1 VQSQYPCPCW
11 GVTMGILL
19 VFHQSYQPVGNNLL
33 LSAIVAGLPLYV
45 LFVMLAVLRMPA
57 WICAITAMLTAFVL
71 SWLVWGMPFG
81 ITLGT
86 ATEGMAFGLWPIS
99 WIVLNAVFF
108 HNLTVA
114 SGDFD
119 VIRGAL
125 TRLTQDRRLQTLL
138 IAFSFGA
145 LLEGIAGFGAPVAIT
160 ASILASLG
168 FEPVTGAV
176 LALLANTAPVAFGSI
191 GIPIV
196 TLGGLVAPILHKD
209 TTATTL
215 ALSAMVGRQ
224 LPLFSIIIPAYLIV
238 VLAGWKRMREIL
250 PAVLVTGVSFA
261 IAQFLVSN
269 FVGPELTDIL
279 AALVSMGC
287 LAILLRYWRPAEVY
301 RFTHEPA
308 VAAGPRRVGSAS
320 LHVEPDLPGEAAERG
335 KPDVSAQGPSNRV
348 WWAFGMYVV
357 LVVVILVGQM
367 GNLPFWSGHPP
378 GDVKTALHAPLNV
391 TADLKCGTPS
401 FKLCPQPWI
410 GPDPAKDRQAFKFPD
425 WNFLWP
431 GTYEIVNGQP
441 VSLIYREKPIVAK
454 STAYPL
460 AFDWNF
466 LAAAGSLVLYAG
478 IVAFLLMRARRL
490 KVSFRNVYVKTL
502 RQLAL
507 PIVTIAFILAIAQL
521 MNYSGMT
528 SSLALTFAKTGFLFP
543 FVAAFLGWLGVFLT
557 GSDTSS
563 NTLFG
568 PLQAQTAQ
576 QLGNVSPILTAGTN
590 SSGGVM
596 GKMISPQNLSVGA
609 AGVNKVGSEGE
620 IFRRVIRYSLILTA
634 LVGVVAMIEA
644 YAIPFIIPSP

>member
-1 VQSQYPCPCW
+1 
-11 GVTMGILL
+11 MGMFLT
-19 VFHQSYQPVGNNLL
+19 FHQSYQPVFGSVL
-33 LSAIVAGLPLYV
+33 LSALVAGLPLYV
-45 LFVMLAVLRMPA
+45 LFIMLAVLRIPA
-57 WICAITAMLTAFVL
+57 WICAVTAMLTAFVL
-71 SWLVWGMPFG
+71 SWVVWGMPFG
-81 ITLGT
+81 VTAGT
-86 ATEGMAFGLWPIS
+86 AIEGMAFGLWPIS

-119 VIRGAL
+119 VIKRSL
-125 TRLTQDRRLQTLL
+125 TRLTEDRRLQALL

-145 LLEGIAGFGAPVAIT
+145 LLEGVAGFGAPVAIT

-168 FEPVTGAV
+168 FEPVTAAV

-191 GIPIV
+191 GIPVV
-196 TLGGLVAPILHKD
+196 TLGALVAPILHKD
-209 TTATTL
+209 VTSTTL

-224 LPLFSIIIPAYLIV
+224 LPLFSVLIPGYLIV
-238 VLAGWKRMREIL
+238 VLAGWRKMREIL
-250 PAVLVTGVSFA
+250 PAVLVTGISFA
-261 IAQFLVSN
+261 IVQFLVSN
-269 FVGPELTDIL
+269 FVGPELTDIV

-287 LAILLRYWRPAEVY
+287 LAVLLRFWRPAEVWQ
-301 RFTHEPA
+301 FAHETAAIVPRPVSGA
-308 VAAGPRRVGSAS
+308 TGLPVAA
-320 LHVEPDLPGEAAERG
+320 VEAGAPVDPKADSPG
-335 KPDVSAQGPSNRV
+335 RV
-348 WWAFGMYVV
+348 WRAYLMYVV

-367 GNLPFWSGHPP
+367 GNLPFFSGHPVNDP
-378 GDVKTALHAPLNV
+378 KTALAAPANI
-391 TADLKCGTPS
+391 TADLKCGTPA
-401 FKLCPQPWI
+401 FKLCPLPWF

-425 WNFLWP
+425 WNFYWP
-431 GTYEIVNGQP
+431 GTYEIKGGKP
-441 VSLIYREKPIVAK
+441 VSLIFREKPIASA
-454 STAYPL
+454 STEYPL
-460 AFDWNF
+460 TFDWNF
-466 LAAAGSLVLYAG
+466 LAAAGSLVFYAG
-478 IVAFLLMRARRL
+478 LIAFLLMKLRGATVNFFTVYAR
-490 KVSFRNVYVKTL
+490 TL

-528 SSLALTFAKTGFLFP
+528 SSMAIALSKTGFIFP

-609 AGVNKVGSEGE
+609 AGVNKVGSEGL
-620 IFRRVIRYSLILTA
+620 IFRRVIGYSLILTS
-634 LVGVVAMIEA
+634 LVGIVAMIEA
-644 YAIPFIIPSP
+644 YVIPGIIPSP

>member
-1 VQSQYPCPCW
+1 MSIYL
-11 GVTMGILL
+11 T
-19 VFHQSYQPVGNNLL
+19 FHQTYQPVLDSIF
-33 LSAIVAGLPLYV
+33 LSALVAGLPLYV
-45 LFVMLAVLRMPA
+45 LFILLAVLRLPA
-57 WICAITAMLTAFVL
+57 WLCALAAMLTAFVL
-71 SWLVWGMPFG
+71 GWLVWGMPFG
-81 ITLGT
+81 VTVGT
-86 ATEGMAFGLWPIS
+86 ATEGLAFGLWPIS

-119 VIRGAL
+119 VIKRSL
-125 TRLTQDRRLQTLL
+125 TRLTTDRRLQTLL
-138 IAFSFGA
+138 VAFSFGA

-168 FEPVTGAV
+168 FEPVTAAV

-191 GIPIV
+191 GIPVV
-196 TLGGLVAPILHKD
+196 TLGGLIAPIVGHSV
-209 TTATTL
+209 TSTTL

-224 LPLFSIIIPAYLIV
+224 LPVFSIIIPAYLIV
-238 VLAGWKRMREIL
+238 VLAGWRRMAEIV
-250 PAVLVTGVSFA
+250 PAVAVTGVSFA
-261 IAQFLVSN
+261 IVQFLVSN
-269 FVGPELTDIL
+269 FVGPELTDII

-287 LAILLRYWRPAEVY
+287 LALLLRVWRPKDTWQFAHE
-301 RFTHEPA
+301 EPA
-308 VAAGPRRVGSAS
+308 AKPAEPRRVMG
-320 LHVEPDLPGEAAERG
+320 
-335 KPDVSAQGPSNRV
+335 
-348 WWAFGMYVV
+348 GMDTVDTPARIARAYSMYIV
-357 LVVVILVGQM
+357 LVIVILVGQM
-367 GNLPFWSGHPP
+367 GNLPWWSGHPP
-378 GDVKTALHAPLNV
+378 GDVTTALPAPANI
-391 TADLKCGTPS
+391 TADFSCGSPTGTSP
-401 FKLCPQPWI
+401 FVKLCPQPWI
-410 GPDPAKDRQAFKFPD
+410 GPDPAKDRQAFKFPV

-431 GTYEIVNGQP
+431 GTYEIKNGQP
-441 VSLIYREKPIVAK
+441 VSLIFREKPIVSK

-460 AFDWNF
+460 AFKWDF
-466 LAAAGSLVLYAG
+466 LLAAGSLVLYACV
-478 IVAFLLMRARRL
+478 IAYLLMLLAGAR
-490 KVSFRNVYVKTL
+490 VNFFTVYGRTT

-507 PIVTIAFILAIAQL
+507 PIATIALILAIAQL

-528 SSLALTFAKTGFLFP
+528 ASLAILFSKTGFVFP

-620 IFRRVIRYSLILTA
+620 IFRRVIGYSLILTS
-634 LVGVVAMIEA
+634 AMGLLAMFQA
-644 YAIPFIIPSP
+644 YVIPGIVPTP

>member
-1 VQSQYPCPCW
+1 MNVF
-11 GVTMGILL
+11 LA
-19 VFHQSYQPVGNNLL
+19 FHQTYEPVLGSIF
-33 LSAIVAGLPLYV
+33 LSAIVAGVPLYV
-45 LFVMLAVLRMPA
+45 LFVMLAVLRLPA
-57 WICAITAMLTAFVL
+57 WMCAVASMLTAAVL
-71 SWLVWGMPFG
+71 GWIVWGMPLG
-81 ITLGT
+81 VTLGA

-119 VIRGAL
+119 VIKRAL
-125 TRLTQDRRLQTLL
+125 SRLTVDRRLQALL
-138 IAFSFGA
+138 VAFSFGA
-145 LLEGIAGFGAPVAIT
+145 LIEGIAGFGAPVAIS

-168 FEPVTGAV
+168 FEPVTAAV

-191 GIPIV
+191 GIPVV
-196 TLGGLVAPILHKD
+196 TLGRLVAPVLGHTD
-209 TTATTL
+209 PTSTTM

-238 VLAGWKRMREIL
+238 VLAGWRRMREIL
-250 PAVLVTGVSFA
+250 PALLVTGVSFA
-261 IAQFLVSN
+261 VVQFLVSN
-269 FVGPELTDIL
+269 LVGPELTDII

-287 LAILLRYWRPAEVY
+287 LAALLRFWRPREVWQFAHAAAATAQAAQP
-301 RFTHEPA
+301 RRVMGGSDLPA
-308 VAAGPRRVGSAS
+308 RGVAAGRSP
-320 LHVEPDLPGEAAERG
+320 L
-335 KPDVSAQGPSNRV
+335 DVADPPSRIV
-348 WWAFGMYVV
+348 RAFSMYIV
-357 LVVVILVGQM
+357 LVLVILIGQM
-367 GNLPFWSGHPP
+367 GNLPWWSGHPV
-378 GDVKTALHAPLNV
+378 GDVKTALPAPANI
-391 TADLKCGTPS
+391 TADLKCGTPA
-401 FKLCPQPWI
+401 FALCRLPWI

-431 GTYEIVNGQP
+431 GTYDIQKGQP
-441 VSLIYREKPIVAK
+441 VSLINREKPIVSK
-454 STAYPL
+454 STPYPL

-466 LAAAGSLVLYAG
+466 LAAAGSLVLYAC
-478 IVAFLLMRARRL
+478 IVAFLLMLLAGSRLNFFTVYAR
-490 KVSFRNVYVKTL
+490 TI

-507 PIVTIAFILAIAQL
+507 PIATIALILAIAQL

-528 SSLALTFAKTGFLFP
+528 ASMAIALSKTGFIFP

-596 GKMISPQNLSVGA
+596 GKMISPQNLSV
-609 AGVNKVGSEGE
+609 
-620 IFRRVIRYSLILTA
+620 
-634 LVGVVAMIEA
+634 
-644 YAIPFIIPSP
+644 

>member
-1 VQSQYPCPCW
+1 
-11 GVTMGILL
+11 MAMLL
-19 VFHQSYQPVGNNLL
+19 TFHQSYQPVLGSVA
-33 LSAIVAGLPLYV
+33 LSALVAGLPLYV
-45 LFVMLAVLRMPA
+45 LFVMLAVLRLPA
-57 WICAITAMLTAFVL
+57 WISAVSAMLTAFVMA
-71 SWLVWGMPFG
+71 WLVWGMPFG
-81 ITLGT
+81 VTLGT

-119 VIRGAL
+119 VIKRSL
-125 TRLTQDRRLQTLL
+125 TRLTTDRRLQCLL
-138 IAFSFGA
+138 VAFSFGA

-168 FEPVTGAV
+168 FEPVSAGGV
-176 LALLANTAPVAFGSI
+176 LAPIPGPKAP
-191 GIPIV
+191 PP
-196 TLGGLVAPILHKD
+196 TPP
-209 TTATTL
+209 
-215 ALSAMVGRQ
+215 ALPAMVGRQ
-224 LPLFSIIIPAYLIV
+224 LPLFSVLIPAYLIV

-261 IAQFLVSN
+261 IVQFLVSN
-269 FVGPELTDIL
+269 FVGPELTDVL

-287 LAILLRYWRPAEVY
+287 LAVLLRFWKPAEVW
-301 RFTHEPA
+301 RFAHETATP
-308 VAAGPRRVGSAS
+308 VAPRRVAGTVGLPVTA
-320 LHVEPDLPGEAAERG
+320 VEPGAPVLDAIDPPGRIF
-335 KPDVSAQGPSNRV
+335 R
-348 WWAFGMYVV
+348 AFAMYIV

-367 GNLPFWSGHPP
+367 GNLPFFAGHPV
-378 GDVKTALHAPLNV
+378 GDKKTALATPYNI
-391 TADLKCGTPS
+391 TDDLKCGTPG
-401 FKLCPQPWI
+401 FALCPQPWI

-425 WNFLWP
+425 WNFYWP
-431 GTYEIVNGQP
+431 GTYEITKGQP
-441 VSLIYREKPIVAK
+441 VSVIYSEKPIVAK

-460 AFDWNF
+460 TFDWNF

-478 IVAFLLMRARRL
+478 LIAFLLMRLAGSG
-490 KVSFRNVYVKTL
+490 VNFFAVYGRTV

-507 PIVTIAFILAIAQL
+507 PIATIALILAIAQL

-528 SSLALTFAKTGFLFP
+528 SSMAIALSKTGFIFP

-609 AGVNKVGSEGE
+609 AGVNKVGAEGA
-620 IFRRVIRYSLILTA
+620 IFRRVIGYSLILTT
-634 LVGVVAMIEA
+634 LVGIVAMIEA
-644 YAIPFIIPSP
+644 YVIPGIIPSL

>member
-1 VQSQYPCPCW
+1 
-11 GVTMGILL
+11 MGILL
-19 VFHQSYQPVGNNLL
+19 TFHQSYQPVFNSLL
-33 LSAIVAGLPLYV
+33 LSALVAGLPLYV
-45 LFVMLAVLRMPA
+45 LFYMLAVRRMKA

-71 SWLVWGMPFG
+71 SWLVWKMPFG

-119 VIRGAL
+119 VIRRSL

-191 GIPIV
+191 GIPVV
-196 TLGGLVAPILHKD
+196 TLGGLVAPILGHKD
-209 TTATTL
+209 PTSTTL

-261 IAQFLVSN
+261 VVQFLVSN
-269 FVGPELTDIL
+269 FVGPELTDVL

-287 LAILLRYWRPAEVY
+287 LAILLRFWRPAQVY
-301 RFTHEPA
+301 RFAHEPA
-308 VAAGPRRVGSAS
+308 VASAPRRAVRAKADAEVAAKTG
-320 LHVEPDLPGEAAERG
+320 LPGAAAEIPKG
-335 KPDVSAQGPSNRV
+335 AGDKADPGNRV
-348 WWAFGMYVV
+348 WYAYGMYVV
-357 LVVVILVGQM
+357 LVVVILIGQM
-367 GNLPFWSGHPP
+367 GNLPFWSGQPP
-378 GDVKTALHAPLNV
+378 GNVKNALHTPLNV
-391 TADLKCGTPS
+391 TADLKCGTPG
-401 FKLCPQPWI
+401 FALCPKPWF
-410 GPDPAKDRQAFKFPD
+410 GPDPTKDRQAPKFPD

-431 GTYEIVNGQP
+431 GTYEIKKGTP
-441 VSLIYREKPIVAK
+441 VSLIYREKPIVSA

-460 AFDWNF
+460 AFDWNI
-466 LAAAGSLVLYAG
+466 LAAAGSLVLYACV
-478 IVAFLLMRARRL
+478 VAFLLMRARRL
-490 KVSFRNVYVKTL
+490 KVNFLTVYKQTL

-528 SSLALTFAKTGFLFP
+528 SSLALAFAKTGFIFP

-568 PLQAQTAQ
+568 ALQAQTAQ
-576 QLGNVSPILTAGTN
+576 QLHMSPILTAGTN

-620 IFRRVIRYSLILTA
+620 IFARVIRYSLILTSA
-634 LVGVVAMIEA
+634 VGVVAMIEA
-644 YAIPFIIPSP
+644 YVLPFIIPSP

>member
-1 VQSQYPCPCW
+1 M
-11 GVTMGILL
+11 GVFLA
-19 VFHQSYQPVGNNLL
+19 FHQTYQPVADSIL
-33 LSAIVAGLPLYV
+33 LSALVAGLPLYV
-45 LFVMLAVLRMPA
+45 LFVLLAILRLPA
-57 WICAITAMLTAFVL
+57 WICALASMLTAFVL
-71 SWLVWGMPFG
+71 AWVVWGMPIG
-81 ITLGT
+81 VTTGA

-119 VIRGAL
+119 VIKRSLA
-125 TRLTQDRRLQTLL
+125 RLTTDRRIQALL
-138 IAFSFGA
+138 VAFSFGA
-145 LLEGIAGFGAPVAIT
+145 LIEGIAGFGAPVAIS

-168 FEPVTGAV
+168 FEPVTAAV

-191 GIPIV
+191 GIPVV
-196 TLGGLVAPILHKD
+196 TLGRLVAPILGHGND
-209 TTATTL
+209 PTSTTL

-238 VLAGWKRMREIL
+238 VMAGWRKMTQIL

-261 IAQFLVSN
+261 IVQFLISN
-269 FVGPELTDIL
+269 FVGPELTDII

-287 LAILLRYWRPAEVY
+287 LALLLVFWRPREVWQFAHEGAATAPAPSGTPRRVAGGAEADLPG
-301 RFTHEPA
+301 RA
-308 VAAGPRRVGSAS
+308 VAAGTARST
-320 LHVEPDLPGEAAERG
+320 EAADPPARI
-335 KPDVSAQGPSNRV
+335 VR
-348 WWAFGMYVV
+348 AFSMYIILV
-357 LVVVILVGQM
+357 LVILIGQM
-367 GNLPFWSGHPP
+367 GNLPWWAGRPV
-378 GDVKTALHAPLNV
+378 GDVKTALPAPANV
-391 TADLKCGTPS
+391 TADFKCGNVA

-410 GPDPAKDRQAFKFPD
+410 GPDPAKDRQAFKFPY
-425 WNFLWP
+425 WSFFWP
-431 GTYEIVNGQP
+431 GTYELNSKGAP
-441 VSLIYREKPIVAK
+441 VSVVFNEPPIVKKEA
-454 STAYPL
+454 AYNNP
-460 AFDWNF
+460 FNWDF
-466 LAAAGSLVLYAG
+466 LAAAGTLVLFAA
-478 IVAFLLMRARRL
+478 IVAFLVMTVFGSRVNFFL
-490 KVSFRNVYVKTL
+490 VYGRTL

-507 PIVTIAFILAIAQL
+507 PIVTIAFILGIAYV

-528 SSLALTFAKTGFLFP
+528 SSLAIAFSKTGVIFP

-609 AGVNKVGSEGE
+609 AGVNRVGAEGD

-634 LVGVVAMIEA
+634 AVGVVAMIEA
-644 YAIPFIIPSP
+644 YVIPGIVPSP

>member
-1 VQSQYPCPCW
+1 
-11 GVTMGILL
+11 MGILL
-19 VFHQSYQPVGNNLL
+19 VFHQTYQPVADSIL
-33 LSAIVAGLPLYV
+33 LSALVAGLPLYV
-45 LFVMLAVLRMPA
+45 LFVMLAILRLPA
-57 WICAITAMLTAFVL
+57 WLCALTAMLTAFVL
-71 SWLVWGMPFG
+71 GWLVWGMPFG
-81 ITLGT
+81 ISVGT

-119 VIRGAL
+119 VIKRSL
-125 TRLTQDRRLQTLL
+125 TRLTTDRRLQTLL
-138 IAFSFGA
+138 VAFSFGA

-168 FEPVTGAV
+168 FEPVSAAV

-191 GIPIV
+191 GIPVV
-196 TLGGLVAPILHKD
+196 TLGGLVAPILGHPV
-209 TTATTL
+209 TNVTL

-224 LPLFSIIIPAYLIV
+224 LPLFSILIPAYLIV
-238 VLAGWKRMREIL
+238 VLAGWRRMTQIL

-261 IAQFLVSN
+261 IVQFLVSN
-269 FVGPELTDIL
+269 FVGPELTDII

-287 LAILLRYWRPAEVY
+287 LAALLRFWKPAETW
-301 RFTHEPA
+301 RFEHETTVPSSPA
-308 VAAGPRRVGSAS
+308 SPRRVAGGA
-320 LHVEPDLPGEAAERG
+320 DLFGQAAAVKAEKSSPFDTVDPPGRI
-335 KPDVSAQGPSNRV
+335 VR
-348 WWAFGMYVV
+348 AFSMYIV
-357 LVVVILVGQM
+357 LTIVILIGQM
-367 GNLPFWSGHPP
+367 GNLPWWAGHPV
-378 GDVKTALHAPLNV
+378 GDVKTALAAPANI
-391 TADLKCGTPS
+391 TADLKCGTPA
-401 FKLCPQPWI
+401 FKLCPQPWL

-431 GTYEIVNGQP
+431 GTYEIKKGQP
-441 VSLIYREKPIVAK
+441 VSLIYREKPIVSK

-466 LAAAGSLVLYAG
+466 LAAAGSLVLYAAV
-478 IVAFLLMRARRL
+478 VAWLLMLLAGSRVNFLA
-490 KVSFRNVYVKTL
+490 VYGRTI

-521 MNYSGMT
+521 MNYAGLT
-528 SSLALTFAKTGFLFP
+528 ASLAIALSKTGFIFP

-576 QLGNVSPILTAGTN
+576 QLGNVSPILTAATN

-609 AGVNKVGSEGE
+609 AGVNRVGAEGD
-620 IFRRVIRYSLILTA
+620 IFRRVIRYSLILTSA
-634 LVGVVAMIEA
+634 VGVLAMIEA
-644 YAIPFIIPSP
+644 YVIPGIIPSP

>member
-1 VQSQYPCPCW
+1 
-11 GVTMGILL
+11 MGILL
-19 VFHQSYQPVGNNLL
+19 TFHQTYQPVFGNLL
-33 LSAIVAGLPLYV
+33 LSAVVAGLPLYV
-45 LFVMLAVLRMPA
+45 LFYMLAVRRMKA

-71 SWLVWGMPFG
+71 GWLVWGMPFG
-81 ITLGT
+81 VTLGA

-119 VIRGAL
+119 VIKRSLA
-125 TRLTQDRRLQTLL
+125 RLTQDRRLQALL

-191 GIPIV
+191 GIPVV
-196 TLGGLVAPILHKD
+196 TLGGLVAPIIHKD
-209 TTATTL
+209 VTATTL

-224 LPLFSIIIPAYLIV
+224 LPLFSVLIPGYLIV

-250 PAVLVTGVSFA
+250 PAVLVTGISFA
-261 IAQFLVSN
+261 VVQFVVSN
-269 FVGPELTDIL
+269 FFGPQLTDIL

-287 LAILLRYWRPAEVY
+287 LALLLKFWRPAQIY
-301 RFTHEPA
+301 RFSHEPA
-308 VAAGPRRVGSAS
+308 VAAAPRGAGKAVAGAAIAAKTG
-320 LHVEPDLPGEAAERG
+320 LPGAAAVIPKG
-335 KPDVSAQGPSNRV
+335 AGDAPDSPNLV

-357 LVVVILVGQM
+357 LTVVILIGQM
-367 GNLPFWSGHPP
+367 GNMPWWAGHPQNDP
-378 GDVKTALHAPLNV
+378 KTALHTPWNI
-391 TADLKCGTPS
+391 TADLSCGAPG
-401 FKLCPQPWI
+401 FALCKLPWA
-410 GPDPAKDRQAFKFPD
+410 GPDPAKDRQALKFPV
-425 WNFLWP
+425 WNFYWP
-431 GTYEIVNGQP
+431 GTYEIKNGAP
-441 VSLIYREKPIVAK
+441 VSVVFQETPIVTK
-454 STAYPL
+454 ETAYVNT
-460 AFDWNF
+460 FKWDF
-466 LAAAGSLVLYAG
+466 LAAAGSLVLYADL
-478 IVAFLLMRARRL
+478 VAFFLMRARRK
-490 KVSFRNVYVKTL
+490 KVNFVVIYKQTL
-502 RQLAL
+502 RQLGL
-507 PIVTIAFILAIAQL
+507 PIVTIAFILAIAYL

-528 SSLALTFAKTGFLFP
+528 SSLALAFAKTGVIFP

-568 PLQAQTAQ
+568 GLQAQTAQ
-576 QLGNVSPILTAGTN
+576 QLHMSPILTAGTN

-620 IFRRVIRYSLILTA
+620 IFARVIRYSLILTS

-644 YAIPFIIPSP
+644 YVVPFIIPSP

>member
-1 VQSQYPCPCW
+1 
-11 GVTMGILL
+11 MGLFL
-19 VFHQSYQPVGNNLL
+19 AFHQTYQPVLDNIF
-33 LSAIVAGLPLYV
+33 LSAVVAGLPLYV
-45 LFVMLAVLRMPA
+45 LFILLAVLRLPA
-57 WICAITAMLTAFVL
+57 WICALAAMLTAFAL
-71 SWLVWGMPFG
+71 GWLLWGMPFG
-81 ITLGT
+81 VAVGT

-119 VIRGAL
+119 VIKRSL
-125 TRLTQDRRLQTLL
+125 TRLTSDRRLQTLL
-138 IAFSFGA
+138 VAFSFGA
-145 LLEGIAGFGAPVAIT
+145 LMEGIAGFGAPVAIS

-168 FEPVTGAV
+168 FEPVTAAV

-191 GIPIV
+191 GIPVV
-196 TLGGLVAPILHKD
+196 TLGGLVAPIIGHPV
-209 TTATTL
+209 TNTTL

-224 LPLFSIIIPAYLIV
+224 LPLFSIVIPAYLIV
-238 VLAGWKRMREIL
+238 VLAGFKRMTEIM
-250 PAVLVTGVSFA
+250 PAVAVTGISFA
-261 IAQFLVSN
+261 IVQFLISN
-269 FVGPELTDIL
+269 FVGPELTDII
-279 AALVSMGC
+279 AALVSMGS
-287 LAILLRYWRPAEVY
+287 LALLLRVWRPRDTWQFEGETVA
-301 RFTHEPA
+301 TDPA
-308 VAAGPRRVGSAS
+308 APRRVMGGS
-320 LHVEPDLPGEAAERG
+320 DLPARG
-335 KPDVSAQGPSNRV
+335 VADRPSPIDVADSPGRIAR
-348 WWAFGMYVV
+348 AYLMYVV
-357 LVVVILVGQM
+357 LVVVILIGQM
-367 GNLPFWSGHPP
+367 GNLPWWSGHPV
-378 GDVKTALHAPLNV
+378 GDVKTALPVPANI
-391 TADLKCGTPS
+391 TADLKCGAPAYAI
-401 FKLCPQPWI
+401 CPLPWA

-431 GTYEIVNGQP
+431 GTYELVGGKP
-441 VSLIYREKPIVAK
+441 TSLIFREKPIVGK

-466 LAAAGSLVLYAG
+466 LGAAGSLVLYACV
-478 IVAFLLMRARRL
+478 VAYLIMLARRR
-490 KVSFRNVYVKTL
+490 FNFFAVYGRTI

-507 PIVTIAFILAIAQL
+507 PIATIAMILAIAQL

-528 SSLALTFAKTGFLFP
+528 ASLALAFAKTGFVFP

-609 AGVNKVGSEGE
+609 AGVNKVGAEGE
-620 IFRRVIRYSLILTA
+620 IFRRVIGYSLILTSA
-634 LVGVVAMIEA
+634 VGVVAMIEA
-644 YAIPFIIPSP
+644 YVIPGIVPTP

>member
-1 VQSQYPCPCW
+1 M
-11 GVTMGILL
+11 GVLL
-19 VFHQSYQPVGNNLL
+19 AFHQVYQPVVDSIL
-33 LSAIVAGLPLYV
+33 LSALVAGLPLYV
-45 LFVMLAVLRMPA
+45 LFVLLAILRLPA
-57 WICAITAMLTAFVL
+57 WICALAAMLTAFVL
-71 SWLVWGMPFG
+71 GWLVWGMPFG
-81 ITLGT
+81 ISVGT

-119 VIRGAL
+119 VIKRSL
-125 TRLTQDRRLQTLL
+125 TRLTTDRRLQVLL
-138 IAFSFGA
+138 VAFSFGA

-168 FEPVTGAV
+168 FEPVTAAV

-191 GIPIV
+191 GIPVV
-196 TLGGLVAPILHKD
+196 TLGGLVAPIIGHPV
-209 TTATTL
+209 TNTTL

-224 LPLFSIIIPAYLIV
+224 LPLFSILIPAYLIV
-238 VLAGWKRMREIL
+238 VLAGFRRMTEIL

-261 IAQFLVSN
+261 VVQFLVSN
-269 FVGPELTDIL
+269 FVGPELTDII

-287 LAILLRYWRPAEVY
+287 LALLLRVWRPRETWQ
-301 RFTHEPA
+301 FEGEPA
-308 VAAGPRRVGSAS
+308 TAVPSAEPRRVMGGS
-320 LHVEPDLPGEAAERG
+320 DLPARG
-335 KPDVSAQGPSNRV
+335 VADTPDTRASRDVIDSPSRI
-348 WWAFGMYVV
+348 ARAYAMYLV
-357 LVVVILVGQM
+357 LVIVILIGQM
-367 GNLPFWSGHPP
+367 GNLPWWSGHPV
-378 GDVKTALHAPLNV
+378 GDVKTALPAPANI
-391 TADLKCGTPS
+391 TADLKCGTPA
-401 FKLCPQPWI
+401 FALCKLPWI

-431 GTYEIVNGQP
+431 GTYDIQKGQP
-441 VSLIYREKPIVAK
+441 VSLINREKPIVSK
-454 STAYPL
+454 STPYPL

-466 LAAAGSLVLYAG
+466 LAAAGSLVLYAC
-478 IVAFLLMRARRL
+478 IVAFLLMLLAGARL
-490 KVSFRNVYVKTL
+490 NFFTVYARTI

-507 PIVTIAFILAIAQL
+507 PIATIALILAIAQL

-528 SSLALTFAKTGFLFP
+528 ASMAIALSKTGFIFP

-609 AGVNKVGSEGE
+609 AGVNKVGAEGD
-620 IFRRVIRYSLILTA
+620 IFRRVIGYSLILTSA
-634 LVGVVAMIEA
+634 VGIVAMIEA
-644 YAIPFIIPSP
+644 YVIPGIVPTP

>member
-1 VQSQYPCPCW
+1 VGRRVGYW
-11 GVTMGILL
+11 GETMGILL
-19 VFHQSYQPVGNNLL
+19 TFHQSYEPVLGNVL
-33 LSAIVAGLPLYV
+33 LSALVAGLPLYV
-45 LFVMLAVLRMPA
+45 LFIMLAVLRLPA
-57 WICAITAMLTAFVL
+57 WICAISAMLTAFVL
-71 SWLVWGMPFG
+71 GWLVWGMPLDV
-81 ITLGT
+81 TVGT

-119 VIRGAL
+119 VIKRAL
-125 TRLTQDRRLQTLL
+125 TRLTEDRRLQALL

-168 FEPVTGAV
+168 FEPVTAAV

-191 GIPIV
+191 GIPVV
-196 TLGGLVAPILHKD
+196 TLGALVAPILHKD
-209 TTATTL
+209 VTSTTL

-224 LPLFSIIIPAYLIV
+224 LPLFSILIPGYLIV
-238 VLAGWKRMREIL
+238 VLAGWRKMREIL
-250 PAVLVTGVSFA
+250 PAVLVTGISFA
-261 IAQFLVSN
+261 VMQFLVSN
-269 FVGPELTDIL
+269 FVGPELTDII

-287 LAILLRYWRPAEVY
+287 LALLLRFWRPANVY
-301 RFTHEPA
+301 RFATEGSPA
-308 VAAGPRRVGSAS
+308 APRRVMGGSGPPAAADVRGDS
-320 LHVEPDLPGEAAERG
+320 PGRIL
-335 KPDVSAQGPSNRV
+335 R
-348 WWAFGMYVV
+348 AFSMYI
-357 LVVVILVGQM
+357 LLTVVILVGQM
-367 GNLPFWSGHPP
+367 GNLPFFSGHPV
-378 GDVKTALHAPLNV
+378 GDPKTALATPVNV
-391 TADLKCGTPS
+391 TADLKCGTPG
-401 FKLCPQPWI
+401 FKLCPQPWF

-425 WNFLWP
+425 WNFYWP
-431 GTYEIVNGQP
+431 LTYEIKGGKP
-441 VSLIYREKPIVAK
+441 VSLIFREPPIA
-454 STAYPL
+454 SPAAEYPL
-460 AFDWNF
+460 TFDWNF

-478 IVAFLLMRARRL
+478 LLAFAWMRIRGAP
-490 KVSFRNVYVKTL
+490 VNFFTVYGRTV

-528 SSLALTFAKTGFLFP
+528 SSMAITLSKTGFIFP

-609 AGVNKVGSEGE
+609 AGVNKVGAEGA
-620 IFRRVIRYSLILTA
+620 IFRRVIGYSLILTS
-634 LVGVVAMIEA
+634 LVGIVAMIQA
-644 YAIPFIIPSP
+644 YVIPGIIPTP